1 MCRNA
6 AESESWED
14 TLSGDE
20 QLLLNWENY
29 WFNAEEQL
37 VRRNLVVEAMIA
49 RMCWEHWSMLRGDA
63 EAESWRLQLSGQ
75 EQQQMTNEI
84 KQMRVAENYTYQMH
98 QEESYHAVFG
108 DVEDSDAEEMV
119 AAAPLLA
126 PTQSKHP
133 SPLVPRQPLH
143 PPPPAPPKH
152 GRPGG
157 PNCMFIPADGDAAGH
172 ALRYYKD
179 RHNERE
185 RNRKARRALEKVAS
199 TTMSKAGT
207 MSSAS
212 SSSTWIR
219 PLLNPPPPPPAKRS
233 A

>member
-1 MCRNA
+1 
-6 AESESWED
+6 
-14 TLSGDE
+14 
-20 QLLLNWENY
+20 
-29 WFNAEEQL
+29 
-37 VRRNLVVEAMIA
+37 
-49 RMCWEHWSMLRGDA
+49 MLREDA

-84 KQMRVAENYTYQMH
+84 KQMCVAENYTYQMSH
-98 QEESYHAVFG
+98 EKRYHAVFG
-108 DVEDSDAEEMV
+108 DVEDSDAEEVV
-119 AAAPLLA
+119 AAAPLMA

-133 SPLVPRQPLH
+133 SPLVPKQPLH

-152 GRPGG
+152 GGPGR

-199 TTMSKAGT
+199 TTMSKAET
-207 MSSAS
+207 MSSS
-212 SSSTWIR
+212 SSTSTWIR
-219 PLLNPPPPPPAKRS
+219 PRLNPPPLPPAKRS